1 MVFLKWRFSDR
12 HQSNNERR
20 SDFQNSKFRFKTP
33 SVYHTVAAVTAL
45 NVDYRL
51 NLVKTDCPANGANP
65 MSSSVSRSPIAI
77 DAYELL

>member
-12 HQSNNERR
+12 HQSNDER

-33 SVYHTVAAVTAL
+33 SVYLTVAAVTAL

-51 NLVKTDCPANGANP
+51 NLV
-65 MSSSVSRSPIAI
+65 
-77 DAYELL
+77 